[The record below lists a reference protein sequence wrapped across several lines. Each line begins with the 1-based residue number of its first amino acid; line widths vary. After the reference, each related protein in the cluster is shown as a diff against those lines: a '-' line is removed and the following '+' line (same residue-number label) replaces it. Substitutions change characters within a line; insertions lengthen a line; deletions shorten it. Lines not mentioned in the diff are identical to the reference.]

1 MIERPQFTMRDLL
14 PAFENMSIYEYF
26 LASTW
31 HHREDYAMLQFMGKD
46 HMRSEFL
53 ADVDALAYYFKEE
66 LGMKPGEAFTLF
78 TPNTIEEIVM
88 LFALNK
94 IGCIASLVH
103 PLIPSEAMRSSV
115 EYTKSKGI
123 LILDA
128 MAPAHAKALKEM
140 GVKVVVCAPAV
151 YAVPEEKKFAIR
163 PNEQA
168 LASCGEDFK
177 YEFFGDILAR
187 NQGKTVEAIRRN
199 GNATALYMNG
209 GGTTGVSKTIRLS
222 SKNINA
228 VINNATDAFIA
239 FDCPAGTYAN
249 ISALPFFHAFGLCAV
264 LLSSLF
270 SGQKSILM
278 PKFDAD
284 EYIKLLKNN
293 KIFEIV
299 GVPNMFRKLM
309 DTPEFYGE
317 HLRHV
322 RYAYIGGDNVPFDF
336 LNRFNTI
343 MAENGSI
350 ALLMAGYGLTECS
363 ACDTTNTLWAYK
375 PGTVGSDLVFSHIE
389 IFDDD
394 YSIVP
399 RGTVGEIGLSGE
411 VVMQGYLMPDGRENE
426 GIYIDKDGKRWVMT
440 GDLASMDED
449 GFITFVARKKRLI
462 IIAGFNVFP
471 ADIENLLEPLPFLH
485 ECCAVQGYDENKK
498 PIVRLYM
505 TLSEN
510 GDIEKLD
517 EYKKI
522 ITDLCSEKLNFYSV
536 PRDIQ
541 VLDAMPRTR
550 MEKIDFVSLTQKLD

>member
-1 MIERPQFTMRDLL
+1 MIKKPQFTVHDLL
-14 PAFENMSIYEYF
+14 PAFDNMSIYEYF

-31 HHREDYAMLQFMGKD
+31 HHKEDYAMLQFMGKD
-46 HMRSEFL
+46 IMRSEFL
-53 ADVDALAYYFKEE
+53 ADVDSLAYYFKEE
-66 LGMKPGEAFTLF
+66 LGLQTGDAFTLF
-78 TPNTIEEIVM
+78 TPNTIEEVVM

-94 IGCIASLVH
+94 IGCIAALVH
-103 PLIPSEAMRSSV
+103 PLIPTEAMRSSV

-128 MAPAHAKALKEM
+128 MAPLHAKALQEM

-151 YAVPEEKKFAIR
+151 YAVPAEKKFAIR

-168 LASCGEDFK
+168 LSACGEGFD

-187 NQGKTVEAIRRN
+187 NQGKTVDCIKRN

-209 GGTTGVSKTIRLS
+209 GGTTGVSRTIRLS
-222 SKNINA
+222 SRNINA
-228 VINNATDAFIA
+228 AINDATDAFIA

-264 LLSSLF
+264 LLSALF

-293 KIFEIV
+293 KIFEVV
-299 GVPNMFRKLM
+299 GVPNMFRKLL

-317 HLRHV
+317 HLKHV

-363 ACDTTNTLWAYK
+363 ACDTTNSLWAYK
-375 PGTVGSDLVFSHIE
+375 PGTVGTDLVYSHIE

-394 YSIVP
+394 YNVVP
-399 RGTVGEIGLSGE
+399 RGTVGELGMTGE

-426 GIYIDKDGKRWVMT
+426 GVYIDKDGKRWVMT
-440 GDLASMDED
+440 GDLASMDEE
-449 GFITFVARKKRLI
+449 GFITFIARKKRLI

-471 ADIENLLEPLPFLH
+471 ADIENLLEPLPFIH
-485 ECCAVQGYDENKK
+485 ECCAVQGYDDNQK
-498 PIVRLYM
+498 PIVRLYI

-510 GDIEKLD
+510 GDIAKLD
-517 EYKKI
+517 EYKKV
-522 ITDLCSEKLNFYSV
+522 ITELCEEKLNSYSV
-536 PRDIQ
+536 PRDIR

-550 MEKIDFVSLTQKLD
+550 MEKIDFVRLTETLD